1 MQDREYTSDEIPVA
15 DAVEQ
20 AQETADLP
28 TQPYQPDSET
38 PPVEANSS
46 DWHEQRQEVVGADED
61 DRDEYRE

>member
-1 MQDREYTSDEIPVA
+1 MQDRDYMSDEIPVA

-20 AQETADLP
+20 AQETADMP
-28 TQPYQPDSET
+28 AQADFEPGSQT

-46 DWHEQRQEVVGADED
+46 DWHEQRQEIVDED